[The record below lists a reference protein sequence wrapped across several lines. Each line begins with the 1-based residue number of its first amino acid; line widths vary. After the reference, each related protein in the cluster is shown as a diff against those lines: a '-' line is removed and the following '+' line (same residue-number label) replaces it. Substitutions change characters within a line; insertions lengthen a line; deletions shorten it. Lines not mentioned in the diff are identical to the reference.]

1 MEKIIAEFWVIIE
14 SAVHFIIFK
23 VLRIRLSENTWE
35 TLLQF
40 VKFGIVGVTNNAI
53 SYVVYLIL
61 IRFGVHYTPAN
72 IIGFTVSVF
81 NSYFWNNKYVF
92 KDEGGRV
99 WWKTFIRTYIS
110 YAGTGI
116 VLSNI
121 LLFIWIDIWG
131 ISAVI
136 APLKNLII
144 TVPLNFI
151 VNKFWAYKNTQNF

>member
-1 MEKIIAEFWVIIE
+1 MEKIIEGFWKLIE
-14 SAVHFIIFK
+14 SVMHFVVFR
-23 VLRIRLSENTWE
+23 VLRLKIEENAWE
-35 TLLQF
+35 GLVQF
-40 VKFGIVGVTNNAI
+40 VKFGIVGLTNNAI

-61 IRFGVHYTPAN
+61 ISLGLHYTPAN

-81 NSYFWNNKYVF
+81 NSYYWNNKYVF

-99 WWKTFIRTYIS
+99 WWSTFIKTYIS

-121 LLFIWIDIWG
+121 LLYLWIDVLG

-136 APLKNLII
+136 APLINLVI
-144 TVPLNFI
+144 TVPINFV
-151 VNKFWAYKNTQNF
+151 VNKFWAYQK